1 MPTAAEKLDA
11 YRRDINLVDFLEAEG
26 FRVNPKKG
34 PRHGKW
40 VVLEQPSNGRKLI
53 VARAASGQFQY
64 FNPED
69 DRDRG
74 TVVDYVAGKLGLDLR
89 AKDGW
94 RELFSH
100 LDRHQ
105 GCIGPVPVEVS
116 SMVAPPSPAGTTVFT
131 PSHFDLRPLTDPAY
145 LMGRGVTEK
154 TLGCAEFWGKIFNRE
169 FQDKKGFRHT
179 NTVFPLE
186 NERGLLGIVIRN
198 HRANYINGTKGGGLW
213 VSNSVGSAPPAEL
226 FICESPIDALSYHQ
240 MHPPESPGGR
250 VYVATAGTLSA
261 SQPGAIQALIDR
273 LGPGRVVL
281 ANDND
286 PSGMRYNLQLLGLL
300 MVGAKPTVSARMT
313 RFTAAGCVLSLRQL
327 HQPGELPGC
336 ATHLAE
342 TLNTRLNQG
351 VRPGERRAEIT
362 WAESTTDASLLT
374 VTMPR
379 ERVFLLRAERAL
391 LELRGLNGM
400 MEIRRS
406 VEKDW
411 NDELAAVQR
420 RQVRQAL
427 AQPQLPTFGVR
438 RNTPRSG

>member
-11 YRRDINLVDFLEAEG
+11 YRRDIDLVDFLEAEG
-26 FRVNPKKG
+26 FRVNLKKG
-34 PRHGKW
+34 LRHGKW
-40 VVLEQPSNGRKLI
+40 VVLEQPATGRKLI
-53 VARAASGQFQY
+53 VARAAGGQYQY

-94 RELFSH
+94 RELFGY

-105 GCIGPVPVEVS
+105 GHVIPAFAEVPSATPLPALTGAVRS
-116 SMVAPPSPAGTTVFT
+116 PSD
-131 PSHFDLRPLTDPAY
+131 FDLRPLAEPAY
-145 LMGRGVTEK
+145 LMGRGITEK
-154 TLGCAEFWGKIFNRE
+154 TLGSAEFYGKIFNRDYR
-169 FQDKKGFRHT
+169 DKKGFHHT

-186 NERGLLGIVIRN
+186 NEEGLLGIVIRN
-198 HRANYINGTKGGGLW
+198 HRANYINGTKGEGLW
-213 VSNSVGSAPPAEL
+213 VSNAVGTAPPAEL
-226 FICESPIDALSYHQ
+226 FVCESPIDALSYHQ
-240 MHPPESPGGR
+240 LHPPEAPGQR

-286 PSGMRYNLQLLGLL
+286 PSGMRYNLQLLGSL
-300 MVGAKPTVSARMT
+300 MVGTEPTVSARVT
-313 RFTAAGCVLSLRQL
+313 RFTAAGCVLSLQSL
-327 HQPGELPGC
+327 PQPVQPRAC
-336 ATHLAE
+336 VAQLAE
-342 TLNTRLNQG
+342 NLDAHLNHG

-362 WAESTTDASLLT
+362 LAKATADANLLT

-391 LELRGLNGM
+391 LELRGLGGAV
-400 MEIRRS
+400 EIRRP

-411 NDELAAVQR
+411 NDELGAVQR
-420 RQVRQAL
+420 RQAREAL
-427 AQPQLPTFGVR
+427 ARPQPPTFGGR
-438 RNTPRSG
+438 RNTLRL

>member
-40 VVLEQPSNGRKLI
+40 VVLEQPATGRKLI

-89 AKDGW
+89 ARDGW
-94 RELFSH
+94 RELFSY

-105 GCIGPVPVEVS
+105 GHV
-116 SMVAPPSPAGTTVFT
+116 SPAYAEVPSAT
-131 PSHFDLRPLTDPAY
+131 PLPAATGAVRSPSEFDLRPLTEPAY
-145 LMGRGVTEK
+145 LLSRGITER
-154 TLGCAEFWGKIFNRE
+154 TLGSAEFYGKIFNRD
-169 FQDKKGFRHT
+169 FRDKKGFLHT

-186 NERGLLGIVIRN
+186 NEKGLLGIVIRN
-198 HRANYINGTKGGGLW
+198 HFANYINGSKGEGLW
-213 VSNSVGSAPPAEL
+213 VSNSVGTAPPAEL
-226 FICESPIDALSYHQ
+226 FVCESPIDALSYHQ
-240 MHPPESPGGR
+240 LHPPEVSGGR

-261 SQPGAIQALIDR
+261 NQPRALQTLIDR

-286 PSGMRYNLQLLGLL
+286 PSGMRYNLQLLGSLRA
-300 MVGAKPTVSARMT
+300 GAEPAVAARVS
-313 RFTAAGCVLSLRQL
+313 RFTAAGCVLALW
-327 HQPGELPGC
+327 QPHRPEEPTARL
-336 ATHLAE
+336 TDWAE
-342 TLNTRLNQG
+342 TLTSRLNQG
-351 VRPGERRAEIT
+351 VRPGERRAEM
-362 WAESTTDASLLT
+362 ARTDPTSGPDSLT

-391 LELRGLNGM
+391 LELRGLGGAV
-400 MEIRRS
+400 EIRRP

-411 NDELAAVQR
+411 NEELSAVQR
-420 RQVRQAL
+420 RQARQAL
-427 AQPQLPTFGVR
+427 AKPPLPTFSGQ
-438 RNTPRSG
+438 RNVPRM